1 MSDRT
6 ALVTAL
12 ILDRPLCI
20 RCLAAKSGG
29 TLAELDAV
37 IDNVEKALILHRLVD
52 RCRACGNTEITF
64 SVDRPLIGSPPTAT

>member
-1 MSDRT
+1 MPDRT

-20 RCLAAKSGG
+20 RCLAAKSRG
-29 TLAELDAV
+29 TLADLDAV
-37 IDNVEKALILHRLVD
+37 IDNVEKALVLHRIVD

-64 SVDRPLIGSPPTAT
+64 SVDRPD